1 VLANAVAFFVAGI
14 TIMTWSVT
22 NVSLRQ
28 RFIPPRLYGRV
39 LAGHRLVTIGASLAG
54 GVFSGLVA
62 GVIGLPAVFAVAGLV
77 ALLSSLGGIVVND
90 RNVAAA
96 LAAGPPSR

>member
-1 VLANAVAFFVAGI
+1 
-14 TIMTWSVT
+14 
-22 NVSLRQ
+22 
-28 RFIPPRLYGRV
+28 
-39 LAGHRLVTIGASLAG
+39 
-54 GVFSGLVA
+54 
-62 GVIGLPAVFAVAGLV
+62 V